1 LELCHRSIS
10 NAEIKNVPFKISTE
24 YQIVAAKETSASFL
38 GEVRYFGSHGNQL
51 HTFVLRLGGL
61 FHHGHKRKTQ
71 SEPEP
76 THFSI
81 VTTTKVLEEKH
92 YYFLNEALKWSV
104 LFETQSTKDKSLD
117 TESSEY
123 ILNPIYAPYF
133 KISYRKGRK
142 LKISGNDFIKLIDG
156 TVSDYEKLL
165 KNYISKWEVDIDSGH
180 QSLFSE
186 LNLVEE

>member
-1 LELCHRSIS
+1 
-10 NAEIKNVPFKISTE
+10 
-24 YQIVAAKETSASFL
+24 
-38 GEVRYFGSHGNQL
+38 VRNFGRHGNRL

-61 FHHGHKRKTQ
+61 FNHGHKRKTQ

-81 VTTTKVLEEKH
+81 VINNQPLSDEH
-92 YYFLNEALKWSV
+92 QLFLAEAVKWSV
-104 LFETQSTKDKSLD
+104 IFEAPSTKDKSPLD
-117 TESSEY
+117 SETTEY

-142 LKISGNDFIKLIDG
+142 LRVSSQDFRSLIDG
-156 TVSDYEKLL
+156 SVNDYERLL
-165 KNYISKWEVDIDSGH
+165 KNYISKWEVETSNGT

-186 LNLVEE
+186 LNLAK